1 MKSINKKLLALI
13 ALLTISGQS
22 LMLSNGNTPEA
33 SQDFEEEVE
42 VTVECEIKVEV
53 RSPKDRAMDMLRD
66 FLDLAKHPQKKWH
79 DWIDEIHKELKD
91 IAEYTKFCSMLTKLK
106 GENNAVKVGIA
117 LKEHKGLLPDD
128 IRISIENMNFSQL
141 LSILKTRIK
150 K

>member
-13 ALLTISGQS
+13 DLLTILGQS
-22 LMLSNGNTPEA
+22 LMLSNGNAPEA
-33 SQDFEEEVE
+33 SQDFKEEEVE
-42 VTVECEIKVEV
+42 VTVVKVEV
-53 RSPKDRAMDMLRD
+53 RSPKDRTMDMLRD

-106 GENNAVKVGIA
+106 GENNAVKVGMA
-117 LKEHKGLLPDD
+117 LKEHKSLLPDD
-128 IRISIENMNFSQL
+128 IRISIENMNLSQL

>member
-128 IRISIENMNFSQL
+128 IRISIENMNLSQL